1 MMPDTPFHMP
11 KPPIV
16 DGPVEPMSVEFVS
29 SEPPAVVSSAAQAIS
44 DAAKVAEKAPVKVRV
59 VNRYRVVWD
68 GKAYIGGETLSVPAD
83 TAERWL
89 KFRFV
94 ETVSRGKK

>member
-1 MMPDTPFHMP
+1 MMPNTPFSTP
-11 KPPIV
+11 RPPIV
-16 DGPVEPMSVEFVS
+16 DGPVEPASVEFLS
-29 SEPPAVVSSAAQAIS
+29 PEPPPVVSSAAMS
-44 DAAKVAEKAPVKVRV
+44 LEDAAKAGAKEPVKVRV

-68 GKAYIGGETLSVPAD
+68 GKAYIGGETLSVPAE

>member
-1 MMPDTPFHMP
+1 MMPNTPFSTP

-16 DGPVEPMSVEFVS
+16 DNPVEPASVVFVS
-29 SEPPAVVSSAAQAIS
+29 PEPPAVVSSAAEAIRN
-44 DAAKVAEKAPVKVRV
+44 APKEPVKVRV
-59 VNRYRVVWD
+59 INRYRVVWD

-89 KFRFV
+89 KFKFV

>member
-1 MMPDTPFHMP
+1 MMPSSPSSMP

-16 DGPVEPMSVEFVS
+16 DGPAEPVSVEFIS
-29 SEPPAVVSSAAQAIS
+29 PEPPVVVSTAGQAIS
-44 DAAKVAEKAPVKVRV
+44 DAAKDAAKAPVKVRV
-59 VNRYRVVWD
+59 CDRYRVVWE
-68 GKAYIGGETLSVPAD
+68 GKAFIGGETLSVPAE

-94 ETVSRGKK
+94 ENVSRGKK